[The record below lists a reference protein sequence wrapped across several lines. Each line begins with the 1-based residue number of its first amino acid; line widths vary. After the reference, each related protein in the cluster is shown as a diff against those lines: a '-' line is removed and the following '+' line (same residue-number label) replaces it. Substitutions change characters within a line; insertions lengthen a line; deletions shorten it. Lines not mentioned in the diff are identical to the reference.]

1 MNIFYMPFIF
11 YHCQQVLLTLR
22 VSSLLSPLNDAFV
35 DFADDM
41 GSFQFSPETQFT
53 SPYTFTS
60 SLQQTLKQNHRTS
73 HNCCSV
79 KNMLKLVAYKW
90 LLNKLLLET
99 EWSEVKLIWWFG
111 SIKFIG
117 SFSKYS
123 FQYLYLND
131 SSCNFNFTGKI
142 VPFPSTDIIMVA
154 MFCFSSI
161 FFLRKVSS
169 SLFLLPIF

>member
-22 VSSLLSPLNDAFV
+22 VSSLLSPLNDVSV

-60 SLQQTLKQNHRTS
+60 SLQQTLKQNHRAS

-123 FQYLYLND
+123 FQYLYQLHWKN
-131 SSCNFNFTGKI
+131 C
-142 VPFPSTDIIMVA
+142 PFSIYRYHYGSNV
-154 MFCFSSI
+154 CFSSI